1 MHYLKQ
7 VKSKLRRL
15 MGMEFP
21 RLESAIVELN
31 NGDELRKVFRWN
43 LEPVLDDPSIHDF
56 EFVLDVNQ
64 RRIRDAESLAAVVRN
79 TKPAVCL
86 DIGTSTGHSAALMSI
101 NAPDSKVFTLNI
113 PPEEIASGEGGE
125 LTTIALERDKIGS
138 YYRERNLGNI
148 TQIYA
153 NTARWTPDIG
163 TIDVA
168 FVDGC
173 HDTEFVYNDTRKV
186 LQHMR
191 PGGFVLWHDFNL
203 DLVRRHDWIHAVC
216 RGVEKLLAS
225 GLVCGPVYHIR
236 DSWVGIYQVGP

>member
-1 MHYLKQ
+1 MHYLKR

>member
-1 MHYLKQ
+1 MQYLSR
-7 VKSKLRRL
+7 VNSKLRRL

-31 NGDELRKVFRWN
+31 HCDELRKVFRWTQ
-43 LEPVLDDPSIHDF
+43 EPVLDDPSIHDF
-56 EFVLDVNQ
+56 EFVLDVNE
-64 RRIRDAESLAAVVRN
+64 RRIRDAESLATVVRN
-79 TKPAVCL
+79 TNPAVCL

-101 NAPDSKVFTLNI
+101 NAPNSKVFTVNI
-113 PPEEIASGEGGE
+113 PPEEIVSGEGGE

-138 YYRERNLGNI
+138 YYRERGLRNI

-153 NTARWTPDIG
+153 NTAKWTPDIG

-173 HDTEFVYNDTRKV
+173 HDTEFVFHDTRKV
-186 LQHMR
+186 LQHMK
-191 PGGFVLWHDFNL
+191 PGSFVLWHDFNL

-216 RGVEKLLAS
+216 LGVEKLLAS
-225 GLVCGPVYHIR
+225 GLVRGPIFHLR
-236 DSWVGIYQVGP
+236 DSWVGICRVEG